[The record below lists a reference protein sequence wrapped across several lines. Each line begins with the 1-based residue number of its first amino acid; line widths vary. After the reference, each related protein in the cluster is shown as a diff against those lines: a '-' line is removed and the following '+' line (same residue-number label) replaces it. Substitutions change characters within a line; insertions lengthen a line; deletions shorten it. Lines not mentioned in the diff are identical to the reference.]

1 MKIRRT
7 DADRTNMK
15 NEATMLEKANSI
27 NVGPKLL
34 GYSENFLLMELI
46 EGQLME
52 KWIEQHSSER
62 DKDLV
67 KNVLREYLDQCFRLD
82 CLKLDHGELSQ
93 ARRHLLVYEDHARIV
108 DFETASTSR
117 KPANVSSICQYLFV
131 SSNLALRV
139 GTLLGRVELDPLRQ
153 ALSIYK
159 KKRSTTAFAG
169 VLRACRLL

>member
-131 SSNLALRV
+131 SSNVALRV
-139 GTLLGRVELDPLRQ
+139 GKLLGKVELDQLRRD
-153 ALSIYK
+153 LSKYK
-159 KKRSTTAFAG
+159 KTKSATAFAE
-169 VLRACRLL
+169 VLRACKLL